1 LNIERKV
8 FSRKNSKYGITWI
21 ITRL

>member
-1 LNIERKV
+1 LNIERR
-8 FSRKNSKYGITWI
+8 FFHGKNSKYGITWI